1 MCWLAWCYSFLLTY
15 LPFYRFDVDLPVE
28 EDSSIASA
36 VQESSLYFR
45 KSCTPP
51 HCSYQPLTA
60 SSHPEQQP
68 DAQCTGTASGTL
80 ALSVGG
86 STSGG
91 NSPGVQGKNGDSEAL
106 TEIS

>member
-15 LPFYRFDVDLPVE
+15 LPSYWFDLPVE
-28 EDSSIASA
+28 EDSSMASA

-45 KSCTPP
+45 RSCTPP
-51 HCSYQPLTA
+51 HCSHQPLTA

-68 DAQCTGTASGTL
+68 DAQCTGTASGSP
-80 ALSVGG
+80 ALSVGR
-86 STSGG
+86 SSSGG
-91 NSPGVQGKNGDSEAL
+91 NSPSVQGKNGDSEGL